1 MAKTLNIKEMS
12 ALTGLSPY
20 TLRYYEKIGLL
31 TGIARNDQG
40 YRDYTEQDA
49 EWVRFL
55 KVLREMDIPIHEMKR
70 YSDLRSQGP
79 STVKERRAM
88 LEAHRDRVARQMERL
103 EENMGKVRDKIK
115 LYKQMEKESEAGR
128 TE

>member
-1 MAKTLNIKEMS
+1 MS